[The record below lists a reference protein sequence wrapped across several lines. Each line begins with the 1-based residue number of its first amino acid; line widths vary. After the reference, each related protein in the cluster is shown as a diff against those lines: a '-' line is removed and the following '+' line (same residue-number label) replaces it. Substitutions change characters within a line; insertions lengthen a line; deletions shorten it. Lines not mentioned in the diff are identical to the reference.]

1 MGTGAGMVVVLAA
14 AVLAG
19 LGAAVVHR
27 RVGLDL
33 RRRHHDAGSA
43 IFLQLGVIYAVL
55 LAFVFSETWSQ
66 YTLAAQA
73 INAEC
78 SGLHAS
84 VLLAHGLDERAGER
98 FDRSVEA
105 YLRTVVGT
113 EWPLMARH
121 ESSPDALRLVAT
133 MFDEASRIEGDSTR
147 VSLVRTGIM
156 AQLATAHAQRETR
169 LFQMDQGI
177 PPLLWALLLAFSA
190 VLAGFVMLSGVEFAA
205 SLGLFAALFSAWIAA
220 TLVMIRMLDY
230 PFEGALALEPRDF
243 VRTLARVSA
252 LLAG

>member
-1 MGTGAGMVVVLAA
+1 MGTGVGAIVVLGAA
-14 AVLAG
+14 ALAG
-19 LGAAVVHR
+19 LGSAVVHR
-27 RVGLDL
+27 RVALEL
-33 RRRHHDAGSA
+33 RRRHHETGSA

-73 INAEC
+73 INTEC

-84 VLLAHGLDERAGER
+84 VLLAHGLDGRAGER

-105 YLRTVVGT
+105 YLRSVVDT
-113 EWPLMARH
+113 EWPLMAHHQGSEEAR
-121 ESSPDALRLVAT
+121 RLVGT
-133 MFDEASRIEGDSTR
+133 MLDEASRIEGDTAR
-147 VSLVRTGIM
+147 VSLVRGEIM

-177 PPLLWALLLAFSA
+177 PALLWALLLAFSA
-190 VLAGFVMLSGVEFAA
+190 VLVGFVMLAGVAHPV
-205 SLGLFAALFSAWIAA
+205 SLGGFAALFSAWIAA

-230 PFEGALALEPRDF
+230 PFQGALALGPGDF
-243 VRTLARVSA
+243 VRTLASVSG
-252 LLAG
+252 LLAS

>member
-1 MGTGAGMVVVLAA
+1 MGTMQGVFVVLAA

-84 VLLAHGLDERAGER
+84 VLLAHGLDEHAGER
-98 FDRSVEA
+98 FDRSVQA
-105 YLRTVVGT
+105 YLRTVVDT

-121 ESSPDALRLVAT
+121 RSSPDALRLVAA
-133 MFDEASRIEGDSTR
+133 MFDEASRIEGTSPR
-147 VSLVRTGIM
+147 VSLVRNEIM

-177 PPLLWALLLAFSA
+177 PTLLWALLLAFSG
-190 VLAGFVMLSGVEFAA
+190 VLVGFVMLSGIEFAA
-205 SLGLFAALFSAWIAA
+205 SLGLFAALFSAWIVA

-230 PFEGALALEPRDF
+230 PFQGALALEPGDF
-243 VRTLARVSA
+243 VRTLASVSA